1 MLGDKKDILDTEVED
16 LFAGGDLGDELLED
30 VAERLAGRGVL
41 CETAGVSGGGDT
53 GGGGDT
59 RVVGEALLDFLV
71 GLRLLRG
78 LLEVDGGG
86 GHGLCGR
93 GGAAV
98 ALREKYIRCSIVT
111 PQTAKRDVTI
121 TIHPYRR
128 LIPRTWHIRTVT

>member
-1 MLGDKKDILDTEVED
+1 M
-16 LFAGGDLGDELLED
+16 
-30 VAERLAGRGVL
+30 RLRGS
-41 CETAGVSGGGDT
+41 AGGGDT

-93 GGAAV
+93 GGLQWLCA
-98 ALREKYIRCSIVT
+98 KSIYV
-111 PQTAKRDVTI
+111 V
-121 TIHPYRR
+121 
-128 LIPRTWHIRTVT
+128 V

>member
-1 MLGDKKDILDTEVED
+1 MATKKDILDTEVED

-41 CETAGVSGGGDT
+41 CETAGVSGWGGT
-53 GGGGDT
+53 QGGGGDT

-93 GGAAV
+93 GGS
-98 ALREKYIRCSIVT
+98 CSGFARKVYT
-111 PQTAKRDVTI
+111 
-121 TIHPYRR
+121 
-128 LIPRTWHIRTVT
+128 